1 MQDIAGAIAFY
12 VLSSILVVWCGLF
25 LWAAVGGQAVG
36 AAL

>member
-25 LWAAVGGQAVG
+25 LWAAVTGRLGGDK
-36 AAL
+36 